1 MLEVIDRCGVP
12 VGASVFPTTDRCA
25 VLEQFEY
32 EISASSA
39 SVFPTTDR
47 CAVLEQFEYEISA
60 SSASVFPTSR
70 QWEYVKMGSCA
81 ELSQRDRNIEPE
93 LHILSDHFWDQSQ
106 QVDLIDPV
114 AQSSIRKASNAA

>member
-1 MLEVIDRCGVP
+1 
-12 VGASVFPTTDRCA
+12 
-25 VLEQFEY
+25 
-32 EISASSA
+32 
-39 SVFPTTDR
+39 
-47 CAVLEQFEYEISA
+47 
-60 SSASVFPTSR
+60 
-70 QWEYVKMGSCA
+70 MGSCA